1 MEAWG
6 FKYVSNFIWTKD
18 KIGNGFWNRNQHEHL
33 LIGRRG
39 NFPVPKPAD
48 RPSSVIHAPRREH
61 SRKPDEVYALI
72 ERMYPD
78 LPKIEL
84 FARPGRPGWD
94 AWGNQAQAG
103 PDDLSIPLRLRRV
116 AP

>member
-39 NFPVPKPAD
+39 DFPTPKPAD
-48 RPSSVIHAPRREH
+48 RASSVISAPRREH
-61 SRKPDEVYALI
+61 SRKPDDAYEII
-72 ERMYPD
+72 ERAYPE

-84 FARPGRPGWD
+84 FARRERPGWVP
-94 AWGNQAQAG
+94 WGNQAQI
-103 PDDLSIPLRLRRV
+103 PSDLSIP
-116 AP
+116 